1 MKTAYELAMERL
13 NRQGPSVRLTEEQK
27 RALADLDAKY
37 KAKLAEREIFLQGQ
51 IEQARAQGDFSAIEQ
66 LETQLT
72 SERRVIQAE
81 LQEKKEAVRN
91 AK

>member
-51 IEQARAQGDFSAIEQ
+51 IEQARAQGDVSTIGQ
-66 LETQLT
+66 LETQLA